1 MQITVS
7 DVGASAT
14 RVVLVGTL
22 DIVGADKID
31 MPLAALAGTRRS
43 VIVDMTG
50 VDFIASIG
58 IRHLVIAAKAIARG
72 HGKLIILAPSAAV
85 NAVLLSAGVADIMP
99 IVASES
105 EAQATLGLP
114 NV

>member
-7 DVGASAT
+7 DFGASAT
-14 RVVLVGTL
+14 KVVLLGTL

-43 VIVDMTG
+43 VVVDMAG

-58 IRHLVIAAKAIARG
+58 IRHLVMAAKAIARG
-72 HGKLIILAPSAAV
+72 HGKLVILGPNPAV
-85 NAVLLSAGVADIMP
+85 TAVLMSAGVDDIMP
-99 IVASES
+99 IVRSES
-105 EAQATLGLP
+105 EAEARLGQP
-114 NV
+114 HV